1 MLKFRTMH
9 VGADAMVDSLREE
22 HGVQDLMFKLAGRP
36 ARDPRRAGSCG
47 STAWTSCR
55 S

>member
-22 HGVQDLMFKLAGRP
+22 HGVEDLMFKLQDDPAGHQVSG
-36 ARDPRRAGSCG
+36 ASCA
-47 STAWTSCR
+47 STASTSCR